1 MALPSENMDKLLFKC
16 RNRYARQYIQEAIQ
30 CYQVG
35 AFRAAI
41 LSVWTAVTVDLF
53 EKLKEL
59 AAAGDTNVDKLFQ
72 HLEQQAD
79 ISDTI
84 EFAYL
89 EKDFITIAR
98 DKFELISH
106 ADSIDLLRL
115 QQDRKRCIRS
125 SLNSDD
131 KMFSPTGELVKIHIF
146 SAVNNLLQYPVYYG
160 KDELDLLINNI
171 ESPTFPINKE
181 QIVNLLKNS
190 VLAHV
195 RSSLF
200 KEFFIYLIRKCIS
213 QELTIQQKM
222 RYYMIFNTTIEL
234 YWNVSNKILQIEI
247 PKLTA
252 NIKDKDVDQ
261 ILYLISYG
269 ANIWSFLDSLT
280 KQKVS
285 EYVMNLPINDI
296 KLIKWLLSYSPL
308 KKEIR
313 YRIHNFTQEELLAVI
328 SNGSTLIN
336 PIFIDRAIDFY
347 TQSNSFE
354 FSNDW
359 VIKYYGYID
368 LFTPNN
374 VERII
379 VAAGKNNFISG
390 SYNFEELMIG
400 MRSSGIIPYEKFDEL
415 MNNYG
420 IYDLFVEK
428 IRL

>member
-1 MALPSENMDKLLFKC
+1 MALPSENLEKLLYKC
-16 RNRYARQYIQEAIQ
+16 RNRHARQYIQEAIQ

-35 AFRAAI
+35 AFSAAI
-41 LSVWTAVTVDLF
+41 LSVWTAVTLDLF

-59 AAAGDTNVDKLFQ
+59 AAAGDTNVDKLIQ
-72 HLEQQAD
+72 YIEKKAD
-79 ISDTI
+79 ISGTI
-84 EFAYL
+84 EFALL
-89 EKDFITIAR
+89 ENDFITIAR
-98 DKFELISH
+98 DQFELISH
-106 ADSIDLLRL
+106 ADSIDLIRL
-115 QQDRKRCIRS
+115 QQDRKRCIRP
-125 SLNSDD
+125 LFNPDD

-200 KEFFIYLIRKCIS
+200 KEFFNYLITKCIS
-213 QELTIQQKM
+213 HELTLQQKM
-222 RYYMIFNTTIEL
+222 RYYMIFKTTLEL
-234 YWNVSNKILQIEI
+234 YWNVSTKILQVEI

-252 NIKDKDVDQ
+252 NIKDISQ
-261 ILYLISYG
+261 ILYLVSCG
-269 ANIWSFLDSLT
+269 ANIWSFLDSQT
-280 KQKVS
+280 KKKVS

-313 YRIHNFTQEELLAVI
+313 HRIHTLTQEELLVVM
-328 SNGSTLIN
+328 SNGATLIN
-336 PIFIDRAIDFY
+336 PIFIDRAIEIY
-347 TQSNSFE
+347 TQSKSFE

-359 VIKYYGYID
+359 VIKFYGYID
-368 LFTPNN
+368 CFTPNN

-379 VAAGKNNFISG
+379 IAAGKNNFISG
-390 SYNFEELMIG
+390 SYNFEELIIG
-400 MRSSGIIPYEKFDEL
+400 MRDSGIIPYEKFDEL
-415 MNNYG
+415 LNMYG

-428 IRL
+428 IQL